1 MRSTKESSLGKSLSP
16 FVVGNGVKELMEE
29 YLIIFYKL
37 SVFEG
42 SIHEKTTV
50 GAGTPAENKVEG
62 IWTPLAKSQTYLTPP
77 EVIAGVATH
86 FKWRRVSTLIEF
98 GVPVLIIEAH
108 VVDFLCLNFQ
118 L

>member
-1 MRSTKESSLGKSLSP
+1 
-16 FVVGNGVKELMEE
+16 
-29 YLIIFYKL
+29 
-37 SVFEG
+37 
-42 SIHEKTTV
+42 V

-77 EVIAGVATH
+77 KVIAGVATH